1 MALINRTLA
10 QELVRVFYL
19 KFNSMF
25 KDKIEKAEQ
34 DEMFGAI
41 YELNN
46 KIKTQWKKQNFF
58 KIDTELVEGL
68 LEMFIEDSKQEHI
81 RTQKLK
87 TKESRSKPLTKL
99 PKQRGKP
106 RKYDIPLEMMDVG
119 HHILVEMPK
128 TKIAND
134 HKTIRNFVLRYT
146 HKNPSKKFTVRQL
159 DEGVGIWRTK

>member
-58 KIDTELVEGL
+58 AIDTELVEGL

-87 TKESRSKPLTKL
+87 TKLLKLEKTARSLRDKILELEK
-99 PKQRGKP
+99 
-106 RKYDIPLEMMDVG
+106 KYQNTT
-119 HHILVEMPK
+119 HIKE
-128 TKIAND
+128 I
-134 HKTIRNFVLRYT
+134 
-146 HKNPSKKFTVRQL
+146 
-159 DEGVGIWRTK
+159 E